1 MASLIRCEL
10 TLPNQLTVVE
20 SRNLPKADRAAVI
33 DLCSRAFETDFA
45 PLFNTFHEPT
55 HVLAKL
61 DGVLV
66 SHALWVTRW
75 LQAGRGP
82 LLRTAFVEAVATD
95 PAYQGQGYATQ
106 VMQSLQAAIAAYDL
120 AGLSTGSPGF
130 YARLGWQSWR
140 GPLFVRTEVG
150 LLATPTDSVMI
161 LSLPHTPP
169 LDLDGPLSAEW
180 RVGELW

>member
-1 MASLIRCEL
+1 MSEALKLAVIEDRDLSS
-10 TLPNQLTVVE
+10 T
-20 SRNLPKADRAAVI
+20 DRAAVI

-75 LQAGRGP
+75 LQAGSGL

-95 PAYQGQGYATQ
+95 PAYQGRGYSTQ
-106 VMQSLQAAIAAYDL
+106 VMQTLQAAIADYDL
-120 AGLSTGSPGF
+120 AGLSTGRPGF

-169 LDLDGPLSAEW
+169 LDLAGPLSAEW

>member
-1 MASLIRCEL
+1 VSEL
-10 TLPNQLTVVE
+10 QTLTIVE
-20 SRNLPKADRAAVI
+20 GRNLSGADRAAVI
-33 DLCSRAFETDFA
+33 DLCSRAFELDFA
-45 PLFNTFHEPT
+45 PLLNTFNEPT
-55 HVLAKL
+55 HVLAKI

-75 LQAGRGP
+75 LQPGTDP
-82 LLRTAFVEAVATD
+82 LLRTAFIEAVATD
-95 PAYQGQGYATQ
+95 PAYRGRGFATH
-106 VMQSLQAAIAAYDL
+106 VMQTLQATIADYDL

-130 YARLGWQSWR
+130 YARLGWQDWR

-150 LLATPTDSVMI
+150 PLATPDDMVMV
-161 LSLPHTPP
+161 LRLPRTPP

>member
-1 MASLIRCEL
+1 LIYQLSNKPAISIIASHDLSG
-10 TLPNQLTVVE
+10 V
-20 SRNLPKADRAAVI
+20 DRAAVI
-33 DLCSRAFETDFA
+33 ALCSRAFEMDFA
-45 PLFNTFHEPT
+45 SLFNTFNEPM
-55 HVLAKL
+55 HMLARL

-75 LQAGRGP
+75 LQAGNGP

-95 PAYQGQGYATQ
+95 PVNQKRGFATQ
-106 VMQSLQAAIAAYDL
+106 VMQTLQAAIVEYDL
-120 AGLSTGSPGF
+120 AGLSTGIPAF
-130 YARLGWQSWR
+130 YSRLGWQSWR

-150 LLATPTDSVMI
+150 LLETPNDSVMV

>member
-1 MASLIRCEL
+1 MAVSTLSDAL
-10 TLPNQLTVVE
+10 TLTIIAGRDLS
-20 SRNLPKADRAAVI
+20 SRDRAAVI
-33 DLCSRAFETDFA
+33 DRCSRAFEMDFA
-45 PLFNTFHEPT
+45 ALFNTFNDPI

-75 LQAGRGP
+75 LQAGNGP

-95 PAYQGQGYATQ
+95 PEYQGRGFATQ
-106 VMQSLQAAIAAYDL
+106 VMHTLQAALVDYDL
-120 AGLSTGSPGF
+120 AGLSTGRPGF

-140 GPLFVRTEVG
+140 GSLFVRTEVG
-150 LLATPTDSVMI
+150 PLATPSDSVMV
-161 LSLPHTPP
+161 LLLPRTPP
-169 LDLDGPLSAEW
+169 LDLTGPLSAEW